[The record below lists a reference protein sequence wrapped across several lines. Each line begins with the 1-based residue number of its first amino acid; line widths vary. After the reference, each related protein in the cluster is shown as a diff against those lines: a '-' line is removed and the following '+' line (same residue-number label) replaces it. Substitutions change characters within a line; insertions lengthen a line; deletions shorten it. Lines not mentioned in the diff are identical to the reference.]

1 MKKNL
6 LFSLSLMLVSFG
18 VSAQESILS
27 VTPSSSMMSK
37 NVSAY
42 DDSFTLTASDKK
54 FTVANFNNNN
64 KKWVDGPIRCGSR
77 KFKSVASIASDF
89 AFAEKITKVTV
100 DVKRFQTGTND
111 KLNSA
116 KLVVSES
123 STFPE
128 GSAEYT
134 ADISGLGSAKN
145 SIATFTFDITAPA
158 NNLYYKIVFDC
169 PQTTNNGII
178 GVNKFE
184 YFGEADA
191 SIVAAPA
198 ISCTDNKVTI
208 SAGDGCDVYYTINGD
223 DPTVDSQKYAAPFDI
238 TATVTVKAIAVKE
251 GKSSSVTTKECKYV
265 APPQNYAT
273 FVEFAEAGAGTK
285 GTVDGPITTYYQNGQ
300 NLYAYDKEQN
310 GMLLFGSTNETYTN
324 GDTFASVSG
333 TYTEYGSAKTPE
345 ITNYTFGEKIAG
357 EAIVPAV
364 MSLDAL
370 TTEMRYKYVKVT
382 GVEIT
387 GLSGNNFSITDGTTT
402 IAGYNKFY
410 KTVTVTEGTGYTI
423 EGIVDIFKNAPEIIP
438 TAIVGGVV
446 EMGEIAV
453 TAGETAV
460 AADGT
465 YEITVGETVTAKVD
479 NAETVTIAAG
489 AEDVATGTTSAVW
502 TPEAAAEN
510 VAVTVTATLG
520 EATKTLTFTLT
531 IKDKPAP
538 QPTADWERVTHA
550 DQIVA
555 GKQYAFVNAAGTYA
569 MSNVSNSNNRKTVG
583 VTVEN
588 NVIVEPDASLL
599 YFDLEQ
605 DEDGT
610 FLWKSVNYSA
620 TNQGYLTAQPG
631 DTNRLFCNN
640 PQEENLGRRNTT
652 VSITNGIAD
661 VVFVNAAGK
670 EGEGNRVIRF
680 NENNG
685 SPIFNTYGIDN
696 NFAKNSENFVCIY
709 TNAVIPD
716 TPAWEHNAETKTST
730 ITAPEGTTLYVNE
743 AVIPAEETASTFGS
757 TAAPATEW
765 TLVESGTHT
774 VTAPESGKLHVKA
787 KSVSPDGMASHLV
800 EFELDSNGT
809 VTGIEAVSAD
819 ENAPVEYFN
828 LQGVRVLNPENG
840 FYIRR
845 QGTRVEKVVL
855 R

>member
-1 MKKNL
+1 
-6 LFSLSLMLVSFG
+6 MLVSFG

-64 KKWVDGPIRCGSR
+64 KQWVDGPIRCGSK

-184 YFGEADA
+184 YFGEADPDL
-191 SIVAAPA
+191 IAAPT

-238 TATVTVKAIAVKE
+238 TATVTVKAIAVKD
-251 GKSSSVTTKECKYV
+251 GKSSAVATKECTYI
-265 APPQNYAT
+265 APAQDYAN
-273 FVEFAEAGAGTK
+273 FVEFAAAGAGTQ
-285 GTVDGPITTYYQNGQ
+285 GTVTGPITAYYQNGQ
-300 NLYAYDKEQN
+300 NLYVYDSAQN
-310 GMLLFGSTNETYTN
+310 GMLLYGTAPGTYTN

-333 TYTEYGSAKTPE
+333 KYTEYGNAKTPE
-345 ITNYTFGEKIAG
+345 ITNYTLGAQTVG
-357 EAIVPAV
+357 EAIIPAE
-364 MSLDAL
+364 MALNAL
-370 TTEMRYKYVKVT
+370 TTDMRYKYVKVT

-387 GLSGNNFSITDGTTT
+387 DLNTRNFNITDGTTT
-402 IAGYNKFY
+402 ILGFNKFNSS
-410 KTVTVTEGTGYTI
+410 VTVTEGVGYTI
-423 EGIVDIFKNAPEIIP
+423 EGIVDIYKDAPEIIP
-438 TAIVGGVV
+438 VAITGGTV
-446 EMGEIAV
+446 EMGEIVAA
-453 TAGETAV
+453 AGETAV
-460 AADGT
+460 VADGT
-465 YEITVGETVTAKVD
+465 YEITLGETVTAAVD
-479 NAETVTIAAG
+479 NAESVTITAG
-489 AEDVATGTTSAVW
+489 TEEVATGTASATW
-502 TPEAAAEN
+502 TPAAAAEN

-520 EATKTLTFTLT
+520 EATKTLAFTLT
-531 IKDKPAP
+531 VKEKPAP

-555 GKQYAFVNAAGTYA
+555 GKQYTFVNAAGTYA
-569 MSNVSNSNNRKTVG
+569 MSNASNSNNRKTVA

-605 DEDGT
+605 DADGT
-610 FLWKSVNYSA
+610 YLWKSVNYSA
-620 TNQGYLTAQPG
+620 TTQGYLNAQPG
-631 DTNRLFCNN
+631 NTNRLFCNN
-640 PQEENLGRRNTT
+640 PQEENLNRRNTT

-661 VVFVNAAGK
+661 VIFENAAGK

-680 NENNG
+680 NLNNN

-696 NFAKNSENFVCIY
+696 DFAKNSENFVCIY
-709 TNAVIPD
+709 TNAVIPA

-743 AVIPAEETASTFGS
+743 AVIPAEETASTFAS